1 MKKLSFII
9 VFVFLSILFV
19 QAQQAKYVF
28 YFIGDGMGVNQV
40 LGTEMYRGELEGKI
54 GVTPLLFTQFPY
66 ATIAT
71 TFSATNGVTDSA
83 AAGTALAT
91 GNKTKKWRIRC
102 EKGSGNQS

>member
-1 MKKLSFII
+1 
-9 VFVFLSILFV
+9 
-19 QAQQAKYVF
+19 
-28 YFIGDGMGVNQV
+28 MGVNQV

-91 GNKTKKWRIRC
+91 GNKQKWRIRC
-102 EKGSGNQS
+102 EKDLETKVNSVASWAKIKVAV

>member
-1 MKKLSFII
+1 MKNYRLLLYLYSCPFFCTGTASK
-9 VFVFLSILFV
+9 VCILFHRRWN
-19 QAQQAKYVF
+19 
-28 YFIGDGMGVNQV
+28 GVNQV

-83 AAGTALAT
+83 AAGTALT
-91 GNKTKKWRIRC
+91 RETKQKWRIRC
-102 EKGSGNQS
+102 EKD

>member
-1 MKKLSFII
+1 
-9 VFVFLSILFV
+9 
-19 QAQQAKYVF
+19 
-28 YFIGDGMGVNQV
+28 MGVNQV

-91 GNKTKKWRIRC
+91 GNKTKNGALGVKRIW
-102 EKGSGNQS
+102 KPKLTVLLLGQKIKVAV